1 MVRRSIDSPRNV
13 FYILKIV
20 FHHYGNM
27 KHFFYVILAAGLL
40 LGLYACT
47 DDTIGVSITDSVSS
61 IIEDSSFVITG
72 HSVRNDRVQMRTSTK
87 MLGAL
92 HADGYGS
99 LTAEAVTSWMP
110 AITIDTTGTSAEWI
124 DSCRLKLRMPYRAG
138 FTGDSLAPM
147 RLNVYRLNKSLP
159 SPIYSDF
166 DPTGYYD
173 SSDLLASESYSPSSG
188 WMEVSTSYVTGTS
201 QYDTVRVISV
211 PMPVELGRELFR
223 AYKNDPSAFSSP
235 KKFADI
241 FPGIYI
247 TNSYG
252 SGHVVNI
259 KATELD
265 VYYRQYYQL
274 SDTTDTI
281 YPARCQSYLAST
293 PEVVSDNIIHFDIDD
308 AITSMVNQGE
318 ALIVAP
324 AGYEVQVRFPIQD
337 IIDKYKA
344 NIGNNQSIIN
354 TLTLTLPVSV
364 PLTQYNIQ
372 PPTYML
378 MVKTSKKDT
387 FINGDSLVNNK
398 DSFYAIYDAIN
409 KEYVF
414 TGLRDYVINIINNQG
429 GIATEDDINFTITP
443 VDVTTYTYSSSYSY
457 YYGSGATTA
466 VTKISPMV
474 SRPAIAR
481 LLLDKAKVKIT
492 YSKQIVD

>member
-1 MVRRSIDSPRNV
+1 
-13 FYILKIV
+13 
-20 FHHYGNM
+20 M
-27 KHFFYVILAAGLL
+27 KQLFYVILAAAML

-87 MLGAL
+87 MLGL
-92 HADGYGS
+92 LQADGYGRIG
-99 LTAEAVTSWMP
+99 AEAVTSWMP
-110 AITIDTTGTSAEWI
+110 AMSIDTAGVSAELI
-124 DSCRLKLRMPYRAG
+124 DSCRLILRMPYRGG

-147 RLNVYRLNKSLP
+147 RLNVYRLNKTLP
-159 SPIYSDF
+159 NPIYSDF
-166 DPTGYYD
+166 DPSEYYD
-173 SSDLLASESYSPSSG
+173 KSDLLASESYSPMSG
-188 WMEVSTSYVTGTS
+188 WMEVATTYTTSSV
-201 QYDTVRVISV
+201 QYDTTRVISV
-211 PMPVELGRELFR
+211 PMPVELGRELFDL
-223 AYKNDPSAFSSP
+223 YKSDPSLFSSP
-235 KKFADI
+235 RRFAEI

-247 TNSYG
+247 TNNYG

-265 VYYRQYYQL
+265 VYYRQHVKEEM
-274 SDTTDTI
+274 TDTI
-281 YPARCQSYLAST
+281 YKRSQSYLAST

-308 AITSMVNQGE
+308 NITSMVNQGE

-324 AGYEVQVRFPIQD
+324 AGYEVQVKFPIQD

-344 NIGNNQSIIN
+344 NVGSNQSIISS
-354 TLTLTLPVSV
+354 LSLTLPVNI
-364 PLTQYNIQ
+364 PLTEYNIQ
-372 PPTYML
+372 PPTYLL
-378 MVKTSKKDT
+378 MVKTSKKDN

-398 DSFYAIYDAIN
+398 DSFYALYNPIDR
-409 KEYVF
+409 EYEF

-443 VDVTTYTYSSSYSY
+443 VDVTNYTYQASY
-457 YYGSGATTA
+457 YTGSTTV

-481 LLLDKAKVKIT
+481 LLLGKAKIKIS

>member
-1 MVRRSIDSPRNV
+1 
-13 FYILKIV
+13 
-20 FHHYGNM
+20 M
-27 KHFFYVILAAGLL
+27 KQFFNVILAAGLL

-47 DDTIGVSITDSVSS
+47 DETIGVSITDGVSS

-87 MLGAL
+87 MLGVL
-92 HADGYGS
+92 QADGFGRLS
-99 LTAEAVTSWMP
+99 AEAVTSWMP
-110 AITIDTTGTSAEWI
+110 AVSIDTAGTRVEWI
-124 DSCRLKLRMPYRAG
+124 DSCRLKLRIPYRNG

-147 RLNVYRLNKSLP
+147 RLNVYRLNKALP

-166 DPTGYYD
+166 DPTDYYD
-173 SSDLLASESYSPSSG
+173 SDDLLASESYSPSSG
-188 WMEVSTSYVTGTS
+188 WMEVSTSYVSGTS

-211 PMPVELGRELFR
+211 PMPVELGRELFG
-223 AYKNDPSAFSSP
+223 AYKDDPATFSTP
-235 KKFADI
+235 KRFSDV

-247 TNSYG
+247 SNSYG
-252 SGHVVNI
+252 SGHVLNI

-265 VYYRQYYQL
+265 VYYRKHVQL
-274 SDTTDTI
+274 TDTTDTI
-281 YPARCQSYLAST
+281 YSGKCQSYLAST
-293 PEVVSDNIIHFDIDD
+293 PEVISDNIIHFDIDD

-354 TLTLTLPVSV
+354 TLSLTLPVSV
-364 PLTQYNIQ
+364 PFTEYNIQ
-372 PPTYML
+372 PPTYLL
-378 MVKTSKKDT
+378 MVKTSQKDN
-387 FINGDSLVNNK
+387 FINGDSLANNK
-398 DSFYAIYDAIN
+398 DSFYAVYSPSQ

-414 TGLRDYVINIINNQG
+414 TGLRDYVINILNKKG
-429 GIATEDDINFTITP
+429 GIATEDDFNFTITP
-443 VDVTTYTYSSSYSY
+443 VDVTNYTYQASY
-457 YYGSGATTA
+457 YTGTTNV

-474 SRPAIAR
+474 SRPAIVR
-481 LLLDKAKVKIT
+481 LLLDKAKINLT